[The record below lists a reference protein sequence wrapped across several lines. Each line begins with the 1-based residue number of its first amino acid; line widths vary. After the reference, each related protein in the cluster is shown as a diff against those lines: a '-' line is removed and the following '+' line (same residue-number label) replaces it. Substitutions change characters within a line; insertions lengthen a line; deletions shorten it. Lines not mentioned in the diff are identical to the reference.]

1 MIDQNLM
8 VGDTRRGDR
17 ESDLLNALVKIN
29 GSRQTYKEG
38 GETEPLI
45 DLAEFLKLGMTLS
58 NLSEAERESVRL
70 AVGKMLDVPKK

>member
-8 VGDTRRGDR
+8 AGDTRRGDR

-38 GETEPLI
+38 GETKPLI